1 MRPSIPDPDVSM
13 SHETSRA
20 VLLTATAML
29 AFAANSVLC
38 RLALRHT
45 ATDAISF
52 TLIRLIS
59 GAVVLWLILSMRS
72 TSSKPTGSW
81 SGAFTLFVY
90 AFAFSYAYLHL
101 DTGTGALLLFGA
113 VQLTMLGY
121 GYFKGERMRGAALI
135 GLLLAIAGIVALLLP
150 GASAPPL
157 QSAAIMLLSGMAW
170 AGYTLIGKRSSD
182 PLSST
187 SGNFLRAVPMVV
199 LASIPFIH
207 ELSIDAYGLLFAIA
221 SGTLASGVGY
231 TIWYAAMRSLTS
243 FRAATV
249 QLSVPVLASLAGIF
263 MLGENL
269 TLRLV
274 ITSLAVLGG
283 ITLVLSD
290 RSPILSGSARAS
302 GADDA

>member
-1 MRPSIPDPDVSM
+1 M
-13 SHETSRA
+13 
-20 VLLTATAML
+20 
-29 AFAANSVLC
+29 
-38 RLALRHT
+38 
-45 ATDAISF
+45 
-52 TLIRLIS
+52 
-59 GAVVLWLILSMRS
+59 LWLILSMRG

-101 DTGTGALLLFGA
+101 DTGAGALLLFGA

-121 GYFKGERMRGAALI
+121 GYVKGERMQGIALI

-157 QSAAIMLLSGMAW
+157 QSAAIMLLSGIAW

-187 SGNFLRAVPMVV
+187 TGNFLRALPMML

-207 ELSIDAYGLLFAIA
+207 ELSIDTYGLLCAIA

-249 QLSVPVLASLAGIF
+249 QLSVPVLASLAGVLI
-263 MLGENL
+263 LGEHL
-269 TLRLV
+269 TLRLA

-290 RSPILSGSARAS
+290 RGPKQSQ
-302 GADDA
+302 

>member
-1 MRPSIPDPDVSM
+1 MPNISM
-13 SHETSRA
+13 PHETKRTI
-20 VLLTATAML
+20 LLTVIAML
-29 AFAANSVLC
+29 AFAANSVFC

-45 ATDAISF
+45 ATDPISF

-59 GAVVLWLILSMRS
+59 GAVILWLILSMRG

-121 GYFKGERMRGAALI
+121 GYVKGERLQSIALI
-135 GLLLAIAGIVALLLP
+135 GLLLAITGIVVLLLP

-157 QSAAIMLLSGMAW
+157 HSAATMLLSGIAW

-187 SGNFLRAVPMVV
+187 TGNFLRAIPMVV

-207 ELSIDAYGLLFAIA
+207 GLSIDADGLLFAIA

-231 TIWYAAMRSLTS
+231 TIWYAAMRSLNS

-249 QLSVPVLASLAGIF
+249 QLSVPVLASLAGVFI
-263 MLGENL
+263 LGEHL
-269 TLRLV
+269 TLRLA
-274 ITSLAVLGG
+274 ITSLVVLVG
-283 ITLVLSD
+283 IALVLTD
-290 RSPILSGSARAS
+290 RGPMQE
-302 GADDA
+302 

>member
-1 MRPSIPDPDVSM
+1 MRPRSPDPEVST
-13 SHETSRA
+13 SHGNRRT
-20 VLLTATAML
+20 VLLTVTAML
-29 AFAANSVLC
+29 AFAANSLLC

-52 TLIRLIS
+52 TVIRLTS
-59 GAVVLWLILSMRS
+59 GAVVLWLILSMRG
-72 TSSKPTGSW
+72 TSRKPTGSW

-101 DTGTGALLLFGA
+101 DAGTGSLLLFGA

-121 GYFKGERMRGAALI
+121 GYVKGERMQSIALT
-135 GLLLAIAGIVALLLP
+135 GLVLAIVGIVALLLP
-150 GASAPPL
+150 GASAPPVE
-157 QSAAIMLLSGMAW
+157 SAVIMLVSGIAW

-187 SGNFLRAVPMVV
+187 TGNFLRALPMVI
-199 LASIPFIH
+199 LASIPFAH
-207 ELSIDAYGLLFAIA
+207 ELSIDTHGLLLAIA
-221 SGTLASGVGY
+221 SGAMASGVGY

-249 QLSVPVLASLAGIF
+249 QLSVPVLASLGGVL
-263 MLGENL
+263 MLGEHL

-274 ITSLAVLGG
+274 ISSLAVLGG
-283 ITLVLSD
+283 ITLVLID
-290 RSPILSGSARAS
+290 RGPKRKAFS
-302 GADDA
+302 